1 MQSRRRSPE
10 GRPRRGIE
18 AAGGREVPRKMSVLR
33 KRYAIGVF
41 RLASGLACGYSSAAC
56 GEVQNSVWRSNRR
69 SVENAARLS
78 DAARIV
84 QRMPMGFEQVV
95 GSTFSKG
102 INLSGGEWQRLALAR
117 TYMRDAQLII
127 LDEPSAALDAHSE
140 SVVFRQLAELTR
152 RKAAILISHRFS
164 TIRMADRIL
173 VLDRGQLREEG
184 THDELLNRKGRYSE
198 LFEVQAAGY
207 K

>member
-1 MQSRRRSPE
+1 
-10 GRPRRGIE
+10 
-18 AAGGREVPRKMSVLR
+18 
-33 KRYAIGVF
+33 
-41 RLASGLACGYSSAAC
+41 
-56 GEVQNSVWRSNRR
+56 
-69 SVENAARLS
+69 
-78 DAARIV
+78 
-84 QRMPMGFEQVV
+84 MPMGFEQVV